1 MLKKLFT
8 KIKSKLKKEEKR
20 KKPETI
26 LSTEWFLTNIPSF
39 IANKDDVRK
48 IKNFITYIDAHISD
62 LDYLLF
68 SQKTTPEE
76 RLLLSTIIA
85 NSIKTYLNYEMIQT
99 QRMNLFL
106 ANFADKFSEETVL
119 RLSDYSIKRCLEIKQ
134 LVDSYNNLILEI
146 RK

>member
-8 KIKSKLKKEEKR
+8 KIKSKFKKEEKR

-106 ANFADKFSEETVL
+106 ANFVDKFSEETVL

-134 LVDSYNNLILEI
+134 LVDSYTNLILEI

>member
-106 ANFADKFSEETVL
+106 ANFVDKFSEETVL

-134 LVDSYNNLILEI
+134 LVDSYTNLILEI

>member
-68 SQKTTPEE
+68 NQKTTSVE

-106 ANFADKFSEETVL
+106 ANFVDKFSEETVL